1 MEPVTQAWDFVS
13 KLPLVLLQYEAY
25 SKWLLL
31 FLLAAGA
38 VGLSALLVMK
48 YVLKQHEQPTPYWI
62 GSIFLVFLSVG
73 GLYLKEMA
81 HRDLREAHNTF
92 IHTHRFAAGQPG
104 FVVFDFN
111 VPPDA
116 DANRRKRLL
125 GHMPLLVH
133 TVSDVLVEDL
143 PEEFAVPRVLS
154 VSAVGGPWPEVN
166 QQNFV
171 DIIERLNAVDVM
183 WGAIY
188 SNQSRDMAKVSL
200 GMRAQPQHGLDAVIP
215 LSDVLLDE
223 DPRAG
228 NQFGEGR
235 FHLLGAVTLAIAL
248 QTYESAQ
255 RATDPE
261 RKPLFLKAAQQITK
275 AREALNSR
283 SGDAAL
289 RRTLYSEK
297 VTALR
302 ANALKE
308 AGVQP

>member
-1 MEPVTQAWDFVS
+1 MEPVNQAWDFVS
-13 KLPLVLLQYEAY
+13 KLPLALLQYEAY

-31 FLLAAGA
+31 FLLAAGLA
-38 VGLSALLVMK
+38 GLSALLVMK
-48 YVLKQHEQPTPYWI
+48 YALKQQGQPTQYWI
-62 GSIFLVFLSVG
+62 VGILLVFLSLG
-73 GLYLKEMA
+73 GLYLKAMA
-81 HRDLREAHNTF
+81 QRDLQQAHDTF
-92 IHTHRFAAGQPG
+92 IHAHRFAAGHPG

-133 TVSDVLVEDL
+133 TVSDVLIEDL
-143 PEEFAVPRVLS
+143 PDGFAVPRVLS
-154 VSAVGGPWPEVN
+154 VSAVGGPWQEVN

-171 DIIERLNAVDVM
+171 DIIERLNAVDIM

-200 GMRAQPQHGLDAVIP
+200 GLRAHPQHGLDTVIP
-215 LSDVLLDE
+215 LSDVLLEE

-228 NQFGEGR
+228 NQFGDGR

-255 RATDPE
+255 RAANPE
-261 RKPLFLKAAQQITK
+261 RKALFLKAADQITK

-283 SGDAAL
+283 SADAAL
-289 RRTLYSEK
+289 RRTLYSDK
-297 VTALR
+297 VTALQ
-302 ANALKE
+302 ATALKE